1 MTRRYRLRIATAALI
16 VLLGVAGIVSQQD
29 LSSVLPTTRQ
39 VSQNVRPTLTL
50 LDTLEVK
57 GRAPK
62 TGYSREQ
69 FGDGWREVGSCDTR
83 NIILARDLSSES
95 VGKDCKVLTGT
106 LEDPYT
112 GKTIYFKRGA
122 NTSDDVQID
131 HVVALSDAWQKG
143 AGLLGYERRQTL
155 ANDPLNLL
163 AVDGSANQQKSDS
176 DAASWLPPNKQ
187 FRCQYVTRQVKV
199 KAKYHLWVTVAEK
212 AAILQVL
219 SRC

>member
-1 MTRRYRLRIATAALI
+1 LI
-16 VLLGVAGIVSQQD
+16 VLLGVASIVSQQD
-29 LSSVLPTTRQ
+29 LSSILPSTRQ
-39 VSQNVRPTLTL
+39 VSQSVQPTITL
-50 LDTLEVK
+50 LDQLAVK

-95 VGKDCKVLTGT
+95 VSKDCKVLTGT

-143 AGLLGYERRQTL
+143 AGLLAYERRQTL

-199 KAKYHLWVTVAEK
+199 KAKYHLWVTAAEK
-212 AAILQVL
+212 AAILRVL
-219 SRC
+219 SGC